1 MRTEEAEAVHAVHL
15 YRSFM
20 SAADALA
27 IPVSTL
33 SKRVTHVEKELGVRL
48 FERNSSTNSVTP
60 TAQSKALLPLI
71 GRLVS
76 LHNALL
82 EKTDEVENGGATKII
97 VGQTLLLT
105 DDFANEAI
113 SQFLALHP
121 HAEVVMVKRSQLEVL
136 RMLQEGVVDCGIVTL
151 VGSETEN
158 IAVLDTFVS
167 DQFDFELLES
177 SSGVWVGVA
186 SDDPLASKKAL
197 RPEDFRHR
205 GIIFNKWHGE
215 KEGKEGKQYSF
226 FDFLG
231 IDDTDYVVYKEDFIN
246 RDYIYKLVARG
257 VGVLPQAFR
266 PTKEVPGITFVPL
279 EGWPVQSQI
288 FLLAR
293 KQVPEPVQDFR
304 KVFKSM
310 KTL

>member
-186 SDDPLASKKAL
+186 SDDPWRQRKPCGLK
-197 RPEDFRHR
+197 
-205 GIIFNKWHGE
+205 
-215 KEGKEGKQYSF
+215 
-226 FDFLG
+226 
-231 IDDTDYVVYKEDFIN
+231 
-246 RDYIYKLVARG
+246 
-257 VGVLPQAFR
+257 
-266 PTKEVPGITFVPL
+266 TFVIVESSSTSGMERKKGKRANSTPSSTFWAL
-279 EGWPVQSQI
+279 MIQI
-288 FLLAR
+288 TWSI
-293 KQVPEPVQDFR
+293 K
-304 KVFKSM
+304 
-310 KTL
+310 KTS